1 MFITQVNSHNSLDV
15 RTKNICQGSE
25 NVNTLSE
32 SQNVKK
38 QPNNG
43 ACSLCQIRQKQLLL
57 NGDVYSVPL
66 PMSISY
72 SSTKNMKK
80 FMMNCIKK
88 RTMTILETF
97 TTTQYINV
105 HIEINMLIMIRTII
119 YINNKPFCL
128 RTSMVCLMFRYQQ

>member
-32 SQNVKK
+32 SQNIKK

-43 ACSLCQIRQKQLLL
+43 ACSLYQIRQKQLLL

-72 SSTKNMKK
+72 SSTKEHEEIYDELYKEEDDDD
-80 FMMNCIKK
+80 
-88 RTMTILETF
+88 TG
-97 TTTQYINV
+97 NV
-105 HIEINMLIMIRTII
+105 YDN
-119 YINNKPFCL
+119 
-128 RTSMVCLMFRYQQ
+128 SVYQCPYRDQHVDNDTYDHLHQEKTL